1 MNDTD
6 TQKIKEHLPYLLSLL
21 VLTLLPRLQFA
32 TPYLF
37 DGDPVNYYL
46 GAKNLLEGNGYF
58 AMGVPVIW
66 PIGYSLTIIPLLLI
80 FDGVAAASASSVIFS
95 TLGVFMLYLIGVELF
110 SKRIAFVS
118 ALLFGF
124 SETYFFNSVNVA
136 SDSHALFFTL
146 TSIYFFIKFLDE
158 HNSKWAVLSGLF
170 ISYSVITR
178 YQTAI
183 FILLPFIYLY
193 WESRNNRFPNFMNEK
208 SKLRKN
214 LLLFL
219 LSLLPFA
226 ILQFYFNYSGY
237 GSILP
242 SQYAAATSSGWENAF
257 GVYIL
262 NFFRIL
268 YRMAFSIDFYA
279 PIGITLALTGAF
291 VIKDKP
297 GTLSLLAIWGFLGL
311 LPMSIYLVVPRY
323 FFIALAPFTL
333 LMAVGAEYLF
343 LKVGQLPFIA
353 NRSFNLRVV
362 LTSVIILSLS
372 ASYLSKSFRL
382 VSSNKNE
389 LSAMSAA
396 FSWIKKNSHEDSAV
410 IAQSI
415 YYGHFSIWE
424 AIGQSVWVGEYYS
437 GRKVYSVTDDLQGIS
452 KNHPELFL
460 VVNDYW
466 QNENN
471 LLMMYS
477 EKNREGTNRIFKSYK
492 TEMVQSFAT
501 QRNFLLW
508 KLSFGSNH
516 PDHSFVNEHL
526 FKIYKVTVD
535 SLR

>member
-1 MNDTD
+1 MIDTNK
-6 TQKIKEHLPYLLSLL
+6 QLLKSHLPYMLSLL
-21 VLTLLPRLQFA
+21 VLSLLPRIYFA
-32 TPYLF
+32 TPFLF

-46 GAKNLLEGNGYF
+46 GAKNLLEGNGYI

-80 FDGVAAASASSVIFS
+80 FDGVAAASASSVLFS
-95 TLGVFMLYLIGVELF
+95 TLGVFMLYLVGVELF

-146 TSIYFFIKFLDE
+146 TSIYCFIRLLDE
-158 HNSKWAVLSGLF
+158 HHSKWAVLSGLF

-193 WESRNNRFPNFMNEK
+193 WERRNNRFPDFLNEK

-242 SQYAAATSSGWENAF
+242 SQYAAATSSGWENSFA
-257 GVYIL
+257 VYLL
-262 NFFRIL
+262 NIIRIF
-268 YRMAFSIDFYA
+268 YRIALSNDFYP
-279 PIGITLALTGAF
+279 PIGIALALTGAF
-291 VIKDKP
+291 VLKDKP
-297 GTLSLLAIWGFLGL
+297 GTLSLITIWLVLGL

-323 FFIALAPFTL
+323 FFISLAPFTL
-333 LMAVGAEYLF
+333 LMAVGGEYLF
-343 LKVGQLPFIA
+343 LKVGQLPVIA
-353 NRSFNLRVV
+353 NRSFNLRVIIS
-362 LTSVIILSLS
+362 LIIILSLS
-372 ASYLSKSFRL
+372 SSYLAKSFRL

-396 FSWIKKNSHEDSAV
+396 FGWIKKNSHKDSAL
-410 IAQSI
+410 IAQSL
-415 YYGHFSIWE
+415 YYGHFSIWD
-424 AIGQSVWVGEYYS
+424 AIGQDIWVGEYYS
-437 GRKVYSVTDDLQGIS
+437 DREVYSVTDDMKIIS
-452 KNHPELFL
+452 QNHPELFL

-466 QNENN
+466 QSNNN
-471 LLMMYS
+471 LLVWYS
-477 EKNREGTNRIFKSYK
+477 EENIEGIENIFENYK
-492 TEMVQSFAT
+492 TEMVQSFPS
-501 QRNFLLW
+501 QRDFILW
-508 KLSFGSNH
+508 KLSFESNH
-516 PDHSFVNEHL
+516 HDYWFVNEHV
-526 FKIYKVTVD
+526 FKIYRVTVD
-535 SLR
+535 SL